1 MRRLVILLCAAVS
14 LHAQEPVQSA
24 VSFPGGRLVYFHAA
38 PQPTAQPQPV
48 LVVLPGVPDLAAV
61 PAYWRQ
67 WQNRVAGRS
76 WLVVV
81 PWGEFQ
87 TPGLWGDLFTKLLEA
102 LVEDVQRRLSA
113 DTTRTY
119 LAAEGNLASHVFYVA
134 SRAPHLV
141 AAGLAIGG
149 DPKRAIETNRLF
161 GANTALCPVLWL
173 VKEPGAPLAERER
186 KRLRA
191 AGYNFDARPLD
202 SFPLE
207 TGFEW
212 LEKHR
217 REPFPEEVDC
227 ETGNLK
233 FARCHWLE
241 ITRLDPSQRNDVLA
255 STRVRPGAG
264 GYLDLG
270 GFGYDPSA
278 PGPGVRVVWLPPGY
292 KGPLRLEDR
301 IVSVGGRAVKDA
313 QDYLTMMDEAEEKPV
328 AVIVER
334 GRERLRLETRILLP
348 RREETGTA
356 RVQGRFLPDTR
367 ELLIVTRGVGE
378 LKVRVPPQW
387 APARVNWNGNDL
399 GSAEQP
405 GCWTVAAA
413 ALRPCQ

>member
-1 MRRLVILLCAAVS
+1 MRRLVIVLCAA
-14 LHAQEPVQSA
+14 LRLYPQEPVQSA
-24 VSFPGGRLVYFHAA
+24 VSFPGGRLVYFHGAS
-38 PQPTAQPQPV
+38 QPSAQPQPV
-48 LVVLPGVPDLAAV
+48 LVVLPGVPDPAAV
-61 PAYWRQ
+61 PDYWKQ
-67 WQNRVAGRS
+67 WHSRVAVRS

-87 TPGLWGDLFTKLLEA
+87 KPGPWGDLFIRLLEA
-102 LVEDVQRRLSA
+102 LVDDMQRRLPA

-119 LAAEGNLASHVFYVA
+119 LVGEGGLASHVFYAA
-134 SRAPHLV
+134 SRAPHLF
-141 AAGLAIGG
+141 AAGLAVSG
-149 DPKRAIETNRLF
+149 DPRRAIETNRLF
-161 GANTALCPVLWL
+161 GANTTLCPVLWL
-173 VKEPGAPLAERER
+173 VDERAAPVAERER
-186 KRLRA
+186 RRLRA
-191 AGYNFDARPLD
+191 AGFNFHLRSLQ

-207 TGFEW
+207 GGLEW

-217 REPFPEEVDC
+217 RDPFPEEVDC
-227 ETGNLK
+227 ETGNQE

-241 ITRLDPSQRNDVLA
+241 ITRFDPSQRNDVLP

-292 KGPLRLEDR
+292 KGPLKLEDR

-313 QDYLTMMDEAEEKPV
+313 QDYLAMMDEAEEKPV

-334 GRERLRLETRILLP
+334 GQERLRLESRILLP
-348 RREETGTA
+348 RREETVTA

-367 ELLIVTRGVGE
+367 ELLLVTRGVGE
-378 LKVRVPPQW
+378 LKLQVPPQW

-399 GSAEQP
+399 GDLERP
-405 GCWTVAAA
+405 GCWMVAVA
-413 ALRPCQ
+413 ALRPCP